1 MSKSTEVPMITV
13 SKQNAGFIFEN
24 LRTAGSRNL
33 LSRAEVNAGQ
43 AALNKLLA
51 DRKEEDEEY
60 TVEKE
65 ALRDLLELL
74 EHCTQR
80 NPPFSKWDLKNI
92 QTVLVQY
99 KDQM

>member
-1 MSKSTEVPMITV
+1 MSEQKEVQMITV

-33 LSRAEVNAGQ
+33 LSRTEVNAGQ
-43 AALNKLLA
+43 QALNKLFS
-51 DRKEEDEEY
+51 DMKEEDEEL

-65 ALRDLLELL
+65 SLRDLLELL

-80 NPPFSKWDLKNI
+80 KPAFSKWDLQNI
-92 QTVLVQY
+92 NTVLLEY
-99 KDQM
+99 KDQL